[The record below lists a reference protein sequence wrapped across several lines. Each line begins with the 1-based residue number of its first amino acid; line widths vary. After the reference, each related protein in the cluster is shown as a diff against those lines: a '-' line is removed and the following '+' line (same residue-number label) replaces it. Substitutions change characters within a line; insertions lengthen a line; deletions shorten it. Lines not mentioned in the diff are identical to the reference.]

1 MARAVLVAAIH
12 GFCLGKLDQE
22 QMAGFGSKYG
32 RHEK

>member
-12 GFCLGKLDQE
+12 GFSLSKLDQE
-22 QMAGFGSKYG
+22 RMAGFGSKHG